1 MKIRNGYVSNS
12 SSSSYVIKNLDMGI
26 LLSLINKFI
35 DNIDFNDE
43 DSKFYAI
50 TKDGVCSVFQK
61 KLKINDVDE
70 LDCYLNNEFYG
81 FFADLFD
88 AYVTERNY
96 ELSNC
101 KKCEYYETD
110 FQLNKLNSKCC
121 RCQNKYLFKQF
132 TSFFDDV
139 IEFTTTFNEFDFTE
153 DIKEIKNAV
162 DKLSTENRFDDIVV
176 KVDYKHK
183 ENLIDKKVSKYREL
197 WKQKYPNAFVLSF
210 ASDVGDMQEAYLRCM
225 VYNFATFLKGNGVD
239 GFIGENS

>member
-12 SSSSYVIKNLDMGI
+12 SSSSYVIKSLDMDI
-26 LLSLINKFI
+26 LLGLINKFI

-50 TKDGVCSVFQK
+50 TKDGIKSVFQR
-61 KLKINDVDE
+61 KLKINDFDE

-88 AYVTERNY
+88 AYVAERNY
-96 ELSNC
+96 ELSDC

-110 FQLNKLNSKCC
+110 FKINKLNSKCC
-121 RCQNKYLFKQF
+121 RCQNKHLFKQF
-132 TSFFDDV
+132 SSFFDEI
-139 IEFTTTFNEFDFTE
+139 IEFTTTFNEFDFSE
-153 DIKEIKNAV
+153 DIKEIKDAV
-162 DKLSTENRFDDIVV
+162 DKSPTEKHCDDIIV
-176 KVDYKHK
+176 KVDYKDMEK
-183 ENLIDKKVSKYREL
+183 LINKKVSKYREL

-210 ASDVGDMQEAYLRCM
+210 ASDAGDMQEAYLRCM